1 MNAIFNNREIAIGIW
16 LVIVIV
22 FVVANRPLRL
32 SSYDIFKPLFSRYI
46 FFPFVLLVGY
56 ICLMVIILY
65 SLGAW
70 DFEQLKNTIFWGL
83 SYALSSMFRISK
95 IESEEHYFRNSI
107 KDQLKIVAAFEFI
120 VTFYTYSL
128 LSELIIVPLVA
139 FVVGMQALTEGKKEY
154 ALTGKLLTGVLTLFS
169 IGLIANATY
178 NLITDFDG
186 FAKLGT
192 LKDFGIPI
200 VLSILLIPFIF
211 ALFVYTSY
219 ENAFIRIKQCIQDT
233 ALISYA
239 KRKAIFEFNFHIN
252 LLKRWLRNI
261 AINPPTDKLE
271 LQTSIRHVKTL
282 ASHQKNPAIV
292 ALSDGWSP
300 YLACKFLSSK
310 NLITNDYHQDTFDA
324 SSWFASSNY
333 LEFGAGIFPNNIAYY
348 IEGDELIAR
357 KLKLVVNFNDVES
370 EKETTVKFI
379 EIASELIRNSLAQD
393 MPEILVDKLI
403 SKTPTDIDVFGKD
416 ISIEI
421 ENWPTKL
428 GYSIKL
434 IIKISKVKR

>member
-16 LVIVIV
+16 LVIFIV
-22 FVVANRPLRL
+22 FVGANRSLRF
-32 SSYDIFKPLFSRYI
+32 SSYDIFKPLFNRYI
-46 FFPFVLLVGY
+46 VFPFVLLVGY
-56 ICLMVIILY
+56 IFLIVIILY
-65 SLGAW
+65 RLGAW
-70 DFEQLKNTIFWGL
+70 DIGQLKNTILWSL
-83 SYALSSMFRISK
+83 SYALTSMFRISK

-154 ALTGKLLTGVLTLFS
+154 ALVGKLLTGVLTLFS

-211 ALFVYTSY
+211 ALFIYTSY

-233 ALISYA
+233 ALISCA

-282 ASHQKNPAIV
+282 ASRQKNPAIV

-310 NLITNDYHQDTFDA
+310 NLITNDYHQDAFDA

-333 LEFGAGIFPNNIAYY
+333 LEVGAGIFPNNIAYY

-393 MPEILVDKLI
+393 MPEILVEKLI

-434 IIKISKVKR
+434 IFKISQV